1 MIYIRLCITQKTFSI
16 TGKDGLLWL
25 YTAENNRFLGKKA
38 CGKCQWGLP
47 QFCVFLSE
55 KKKKKSFLL
64 FGSNVDYYCQSEVSE
79 YESADSLLV
88 KGVWNGKLKVFIA
101 KV

>member
-1 MIYIRLCITQKTFSI
+1 MPMGSATILR
-16 TGKDGLLWL
+16 
-25 YTAENNRFLGKKA
+25 
-38 CGKCQWGLP
+38 
-47 QFCVFLSE
+47 VFVR

-64 FGSNVDYYCQSEVSE
+64 FGSSVDYYCKSEVSE

>member
-1 MIYIRLCITQKTFSI
+1 M
-16 TGKDGLLWL
+16 
-25 YTAENNRFLGKKA
+25 ANANRKVCHNFA
-38 CGKCQWGLP
+38 CFCQ
-47 QFCVFLSE
+47 E
-55 KKKKKSFLL
+55 KKKKSFLL

-88 KGVWNGKLKVFIA
+88 KGVQNGKLRVSIA

>member
-1 MIYIRLCITQKTFSI
+1 M
-16 TGKDGLLWL
+16 
-25 YTAENNRFLGKKA
+25 
-38 CGKCQWGLP
+38 
-47 QFCVFLSE
+47 
-55 KKKKKSFLL
+55 

>member
-1 MIYIRLCITQKTFSI
+1 MPIGRSATILR
-16 TGKDGLLWL
+16 
-25 YTAENNRFLGKKA
+25 
-38 CGKCQWGLP
+38 
-47 QFCVFLSE
+47 VFVR

-88 KGVWNGKLKVFIA
+88 KGVQNGKLRVSIA

>member
-1 MIYIRLCITQKTFSI
+1 MPMGSATILR
-16 TGKDGLLWL
+16 
-25 YTAENNRFLGKKA
+25 
-38 CGKCQWGLP
+38 
-47 QFCVFLSE
+47 VFVR